1 MPYLLPLCT
10 GLPALIVIGTG
21 SANSYG
27 RYAIYDKMNGTTLQL

>member
-1 MPYLLPLCT
+1 MPQPLLLCT

-27 RYAIYDKMNGTTLQL
+27 HYAIRDKKNMATLEL